1 MGWIE
6 AKKNC
11 EAMERGAKL
20 VAIETTEERD
30 SLLKEVKKGRSR
42 YEFWTAG
49 NDIEDEDVSGYLVE
63 P

>member
-11 EAMERGAKL
+11 ETMESGAKL
-20 VAIETTEERD
+20 VAIETPAERD
-30 SLLKEVKKGRSR
+30 ALLKEVKKGRSR

-49 NDIEDEDVSGYLVE
+49 NDIEDEDVCSNL
-63 P
+63 